1 MKNDWGLQLVRHTR
15 SKRDLVTDDAR
26 RPVRLEAT
34 ESFYRK
40 LNRIAKQCELS
51 RYEALSRGL
60 DALRRESEVR
70 NSALNRN
77 IKSPAQSEVFRRT
90 MGQVSRNYWATVSE
104 EEKTERKEECA
115 RALEPPAQLRNVS
128 PSKGDVVIG
137 VLSRFARLGVSG
149 AIKKADG
156 VGLELDGEL
165 LNDVL
170 DRLFA
175 VRNGDG
181 AVVLASSEFA
191 LDEDAGSFHEA

>member
-1 MKNDWGLQLVRHTR
+1 MTR
-15 SKRDLVTDDAR
+15 IFNWFSKPKPKRDLAMDDTK
-26 RPVRLEAT
+26 RPVWLEAT

-104 EEKTERKEECA
+104 EEKRA
-115 RALEPPAQLRNVS
+115 RARKGAQARWSRRN
-128 PSKGDVVIG
+128 
-137 VLSRFARLGVSG
+137 
-149 AIKKADG
+149 
-156 VGLELDGEL
+156 
-165 LNDVL
+165 
-170 DRLFA
+170 
-175 VRNGDG
+175 
-181 AVVLASSEFA
+181 
-191 LDEDAGSFHEA
+191 